1 MATCL
6 VCGKSF
12 EPRSTVQK
20 YCSQDCHDE
29 ARRRQNREFYRA
41 HSTFKSEVRSCVICG
56 KKFLTRND
64 KQICCSSDCRKVY
77 NNEYLKHKKYPEPLR
92 RAHDEPSVL
101 ATCPVCGNNFAKSFH
116 TQKFCPDC
124 RNKLNTARGNASM
137 LALKCERCGKKFVPL
152 NANQRFCCKSCSETF
167 RATRRSEPK
176 PAKTLEQWQ
185 AEAAACGLSYGYY
198 RAALASGKSF
208 EELKLS

>member
-12 EPRSTVQK
+12 EPRNTVQK
-20 YCSQDCHDE
+20 YCSQDCRDE
-29 ARRRQNREFYRA
+29 VRRRYNRELYRA
-41 HSTFKSEVRSCVICG
+41 RSNFKPEVRSCVICG

-64 KQICCSSDCRKVY
+64 KQICCSSECRKVY
-77 NNEYLKHKKYPEPLR
+77 HKKYPEPKR

-101 ATCPVCGNNFAKSFH
+101 ATCPICGNNFVKSFH

-124 RNKLNTARGNASM
+124 RNKPNNARGKAS
-137 LALKCERCGKKFVPL
+137 ALKIACKHCGKKFVPR
-152 NANQRFCCKSCSETF
+152 NANQRFCCKSCGKTF
-167 RATRRSEPK
+167 RATHRSKSK
-176 PAKTLEQWQ
+176 PVKTLEQWQ
-185 AEAAACGLSYGYY
+185 VEAAACGLSYGKY